1 MEALVLEKAME
12 LTIRD
17 IDIQEKFGPDDV
29 RIAINYVGICGSDVH
44 FYQYGAIGNFIVRSP
59 MVLGHEASGEIIEA
73 GENVKN
79 LKPGDRVCMEPGIP
93 DQNSKAVKLGIYNLD
108 PAIRFWSAPPVH
120 GCLRPYVIH
129 PAAFTYKLP
138 DNVSSEEGALVE
150 PLAVGMNAVKKAKI
164 KPGDIAVVIG
174 AGTIGLMTT
183 ISALAGGCSKVIIAD
198 VIQNKLDLAEKLGS
212 VVAVNVQNEDLHE
225 IVKEQT
231 DSWGSDIVFEAS
243 GNERAIPQVFDL
255 LCPDGCVVFIGCPT
269 VPVSID
275 ITAAQV
281 KEARIETIFR
291 YANVFPRA
299 LALMGAGKINLKS
312 LITESFDFKEG
323 IKAFEHAAK
332 MNPGSIKTQIVLKD
346 I

>member
-29 RIAINYVGICGSDVH
+29 RIAIKYVGICGSDVH

-108 PAIRFWSAPPVH
+108 PAIRFWAAPPVH

>member
-120 GCLRPYVIH
+120 GCLRPYLIH
-129 PAAFTYKLP
+129 PASFTYKLP

-183 ISALAGGCSKVIIAD
+183 IAALAGGCSRVIIAD
-198 VIQNKLDLAEKLGS
+198 VIQNKLDFAEKLGS

-243 GNERAIPQVFDL
+243 GNEKAIPPVFDL

>member
-183 ISALAGGCSKVIIAD
+183 IAALAGGCSKVIIAD

>member
-120 GCLRPYVIH
+120 GCLRPYLIH
-129 PAAFTYKLP
+129 PASFTYKLP

-183 ISALAGGCSKVIIAD
+183 IAALAGGCSRVIIAD
-198 VIQNKLDLAEKLGS
+198 VIQNKLDFAEKLGS

>member
-108 PAIRFWSAPPVH
+108 PAIRFWAAPPVH

-183 ISALAGGCSKVIIAD
+183 IAALAGGCSRVIIAD
-198 VIQNKLDLAEKLGS
+198 VIQNKLDFAEKLGS

>member
-17 IDIQEKFGPDDV
+17 IDIQENFGPNDV
-29 RIAINYVGICGSDVH
+29 EIAIKYVGICGSDVH

-108 PAIRFWSAPPVH
+108 PGIRFWAAPPVH

>member
-120 GCLRPYVIH
+120 GCLRPYLIH
-129 PAAFTYKLP
+129 PASFTYKLP

-183 ISALAGGCSKVIIAD
+183 IAALAGGCSRVIIAD
-198 VIQNKLDLAEKLGS
+198 VIQNKLDFAEKLGS

-332 MNPGSIKTQIVLKD
+332 MNPGSIKTQIVVKD

>member
-120 GCLRPYVIH
+120 GCLRPYLIH
-129 PAAFTYKLP
+129 PASFTYKLP

>member
-120 GCLRPYVIH
+120 GCLRPYLIH
-129 PAAFTYKLP
+129 PASFTYKLP

-183 ISALAGGCSKVIIAD
+183 IAALAGGCSRVIIAD
-198 VIQNKLDLAEKLGS
+198 VIQNKLDFAEKLGS

-243 GNERAIPQVFDL
+243 GNERAISICSVLMDVLFL
-255 LCPDGCVVFIGCPT
+255 SGARLCLY
-269 VPVSID
+269 
-275 ITAAQV
+275 Q
-281 KEARIETIFR
+281 
-291 YANVFPRA
+291 
-299 LALMGAGKINLKS
+299 
-312 LITESFDFKEG
+312 
-323 IKAFEHAAK
+323 
-332 MNPGSIKTQIVLKD
+332 
-346 I
+346 